1 MAAGRSRALIALV
14 AIVIILIIGVA
25 AYLMLAP
32 GREAERVVVIGTTDK
47 ITELD
52 PATSYDFFTWEV
64 LSNVMA
70 GLVKYDPET
79 GEIVGDIAETWTVE
93 EGGKKWI
100 FKLRTDAAFPDGTPC
115 TAKDFVRSI
124 KRVMSIKGDPSWLVT
139 EFVENVEAPDDYTVV
154 ITLKKPVS
162 FFLSVLATP
171 PYFIVHPDYPENE
184 AAPDATYGGCGPY
197 KIVDFKRDE
206 YIILEPN
213 PNYHGEK
220 PKNDRVIIRFYKNSE
235 ALRIALENG
244 EIDVAWRTL
253 NPDDIEALKGKGF
266 NVIEVPGN
274 FIRYIVVKVDQPPL
288 DSKKIRQ
295 ALAAAID
302 REEIAEKV
310 FRGTV
315 EPLYSMVPSTLWSHV
330 PVFKEKY
337 GDGNL
342 ELAIKLLR
350 EAGITEDNKL
360 KVVLWYTPTHYGD
373 TEAALAALIKE
384 QWERTGL
391 IEVELKSAEWGTYV
405 DLLSQGKMM
414 LNLLGWYPD
423 YLDPDNFL
431 TPFLLSTANTWT
443 GTGYA
448 NPRVD
453 QLLNEAQIELDK
465 ATRERYYRMVQE
477 ILADEVPYIPLIQ
490 GKLFV
495 VTSEKVVSIQVSPL
509 QFLIYS
515 SIEVSG

>member
-1 MAAGRSRALIALV
+1 MSLPRSRLV
-14 AIVIILIIGVA
+14 LAAVVIIILILIGVG
-25 AYLMLAP
+25 YTLLS
-32 GREAERVVVIGTTDK
+32 GQVLGGERIVVIGTTDK

-79 GEIVGDIAETWTVE
+79 GRIVGDLAESWGVSEDGLVWT
-93 EGGKKWI
+93 
-100 FKLRTDAAFPDGTPC
+100 FKLKSNAAFPDGTPC
-115 TAKDFVRSI
+115 TAFDFVRSI
-124 KRVMSIKGDPSWLVT
+124 NRVMTIQGDPSWLVT
-139 EFVENVEAPDDYTVV
+139 EFVESVEAPDEYTVV
-154 ITLKKPVS
+154 IRLKKPVS
-162 FFLSVLATP
+162 FFLAVLATP
-171 PYFIVHPDYPENE
+171 PYFIVHPNYPDDKAE
-184 AAPDATYGGCGPY
+184 PDATYGGCGPY
-197 KIVDFKRDE
+197 RIVEFKRDE

-213 PNYHGEK
+213 PYYPGEK

-235 ALRIALENG
+235 ALRAALEAG

-253 NPDDIEALKGKGF
+253 NPEDIESLRQKGF

-288 DSKKIRQ
+288 DNKKIRQ

-302 REEIAEKV
+302 RNEIAERV
-310 FRGTV
+310 FKGTV
-315 EPLYSMVPSTLWSHV
+315 EPLYSMVPSTLWSHE
-330 PVFKEKY
+330 PVFKSMY
-337 GDGNL
+337 GDGNI
-342 ELAIKLLR
+342 ELAVKLLR
-350 EAGITEDNKL
+350 EVGISEANKL
-360 KVVLWYTPTHYGD
+360 RVVLWYTPTHYGD
-373 TEAALAALIKE
+373 TEAALAAVIKE

-391 IEVELKSAEWGTYV
+391 IEVELRSAEWGTYV

-414 LNLLGWYPD
+414 LSLLGWYPD

-431 TPFLLSTANTWT
+431 TPFLLSTANKWT
-443 GTGYA
+443 GTGYV
-448 NPRVD
+448 NPEVD
-453 QLLNEAQIELDK
+453 RLLQEAQAVTDE
-465 ATRERYYRMVQE
+465 ATRERLYREVQR
-477 ILADEVPYIPLIQ
+477 ILAEDVPYIPLVQ

-495 VTSEKVVSIQVSPL
+495 VVSDRVVNLEVSPL